1 MVKKGLGRG
10 LGALIPGIG
19 EDTAFNN
26 IDDILSNTISTKK
39 MAKEDNNSIKIVSI
53 MDIEPCKSQPR
64 NNFDE
69 ENLKSLAESI
79 KNYGI
84 IQPIIV
90 HPISEGRYEI
100 IAGER
105 RWRAGQIA
113 GLKEVPIVIRQLDS
127 ENMMELALVE
137 NLQRVDLNPIDEAL
151 GYKTLQEK
159 YNLNQEQIAQRIG
172 KNRSTIAN
180 SLRILNL
187 PQEIKELIETGHI
200 SYGHARALS
209 SLSSENKQK
218 QVAEKIIRNDLSV
231 RATEKLI
238 KSIQKSDG
246 KSNNNAA
253 TEEMKIYL
261 HGIEKKL
268 ENKFGTKV
276 KIQLGKS
283 KNKIEIEYYTNRDLG
298 RILEVCDL

>member
-19 EDTAFNN
+19 DDSAFSD
-26 IDDILSNTISTKK
+26 IDEILNNTITIKK
-39 MAKEDNNSIKIVSI
+39 MENNNSIKTVRI

-64 NNFDE
+64 TNFDE
-69 ENLKSLAESI
+69 ESLKSLAESI
-79 KNYGI
+79 KNFGI

-90 HPISEGRYEI
+90 RPISNGTRYEI

-105 RWRAGQIA
+105 RWRAAQIA
-113 GLKEVPIVIRQLDS
+113 GLKEVPIVIRELDA

-159 YNLNQEQIAQRIG
+159 YNLNQEQIAERIG

-187 PQEIKELIETGHI
+187 PQEIKELIEIGDI
-200 SYGHARALS
+200 SFGHARALS
-209 SLSSENKQK
+209 SLSSEAKQK

-238 KSIQKSDG
+238 KSMQKSG
-246 KSNNNAA
+246 KKETNQSAS
-253 TEEMKIYL
+253 EEMKIYL

-268 ENKFGTKV
+268 EDKFGTKV
-276 KIQLGKS
+276 KITTSKN